1 MFHCP
6 QFNKTNQTYCMKKIL
21 FLALVLISFS
31 AFSQDKNENTPV
43 AITETTSKYFSI
55 YPNPVE
61 DQLSIVTKLEDYTIE
76 IINSLGQVVDLQKNN
91 NGFHTLDY
99 SNHLS
104 GMYMLKLTS
113 GDISE
118 TFKIVRL

>member
-1 MFHCP
+1 
-6 QFNKTNQTYCMKKIL
+6 MKKLL
-21 FLALVLISFS
+21 FLALILSSFGV
-31 AFSQDKNENTPV
+31 FSQDKNGNTPV
-43 AITETTSKYFSI
+43 AITETSTKYFSI

-61 DQLSIVTKLEDYTIE
+61 DRLSIITTLEDYTIE
-76 IINSLGQVVDLQKNN
+76 IINSLGQVVALQKNN
-91 NGFHTLDY
+91 SGLQTLDY

-104 GMYMLKLTS
+104 GLYILKLTA

>member
-1 MFHCP
+1 
-6 QFNKTNQTYCMKKIL
+6 MKIFL
-21 FLALVLISFS
+21 FLALVLAGFS
-31 AFSQDKNENTPV
+31 VFSQEKNGTTPV
-43 AITETTSKYFSI
+43 AITETSSKYFSI

-61 DQLSIVTKLEDYTIE
+61 DRLSIVTKLEDYTIE
-76 IINSLGQVVDLQKNN
+76 IINSIGQVVTLQKNN
-91 NGFHTLDY
+91 NGFQTLDY

-104 GMYMLKLTS
+104 GLYILKLTS